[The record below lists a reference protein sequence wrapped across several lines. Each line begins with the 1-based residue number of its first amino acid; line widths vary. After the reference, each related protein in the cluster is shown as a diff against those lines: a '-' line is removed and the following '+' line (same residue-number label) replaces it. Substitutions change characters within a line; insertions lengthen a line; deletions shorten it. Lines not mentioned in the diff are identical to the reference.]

1 MLTGLT
7 LPALLEELAA
17 PREVPGAGSAL
28 AAALATA
35 AAVVQMAA
43 RLSPGSWTD
52 AAGVAAQ
59 AEALRERAVQLVDED
74 AEAYRLALEA
84 RAAADE
90 TARPEQR
97 DWALGQV
104 TAAAAEPPLALAR
117 LAADLAELCAAAGE
131 RVEPRVHADVAAAA
145 GLAAAVAR
153 GARALVATNL
163 TALAGDARVEEA
175 DRLVAAADAAARSLV
190 EERGTARRPGLSR
203 APWRDGS
210 GQLLLSLD

>member
-1 MLTGLT
+1 VLTGLS

-28 AAALATA
+28 AAALAAA

-43 RLSPGSWTD
+43 RLSPASWAD

-90 TARPEQR
+90 RARPEQR
-97 DWALGQV
+97 DWALGQI
-104 TAAAAEPPLALAR
+104 TAAAAEPPLALVR

-145 GLAAAVAR
+145 ALAAAVAR
-153 GARALVATNL
+153 GARALVAANL

-175 DRLVAAADAAARSLV
+175 DRLVAAADAAARSL
-190 EERGTARRPGLSR
+190 
-203 APWRDGS
+203 
-210 GQLLLSLD
+210 SL

>member
-1 MLTGLT
+1 MLTGLP

-17 PREVPGAGSAL
+17 PSEVPGAGSAL
-28 AAALATA
+28 AAALAAA

-43 RLSPGSWTD
+43 RLSPESWAD

-59 AEALRERAVQLVDED
+59 AGALRDRAVQLVDED

-104 TAAAAEPPLALAR
+104 TAAAAEPPLALVR
-117 LAADLAELCAAAGE
+117 LATDLAELCAAAAE
-131 RVEPRVHADVAAAA
+131 RVEPRVHADVTAAAA
-145 GLAAAVAR
+145 LAAAVAR

-163 TALAGDARVEEA
+163 TALADDARVEEA
-175 DRLVAAADAAARSLV
+175 DRLVAAAETAARSL
-190 EERGTARRPGLSR
+190 
-203 APWRDGS
+203 
-210 GQLLLSLD
+210 

>member
-43 RLSPGSWTD
+43 RLSPDSWTD

-74 AEAYRLALEA
+74 ADAYRLALEA

-90 TARPEQR
+90 NAGPEQRHSRVEASPAKPATPAQR
-97 DWALGQV
+97 DWALGRV

-117 LAADLAELCAAAGE
+117 VAADLAELCAAAGA

-145 GLAAAVAR
+145 SLAAAVAR
-153 GARALVATNL
+153 GARELVATNL
-163 TALAGDARVEEA
+163 TALADDPRVGEA
-175 DRLVAAADAAARSLV
+175 DRLVAAAEAAAARSL
-190 EERGTARRPGLSR
+190 
-203 APWRDGS
+203 
-210 GQLLLSLD
+210 

>member
-1 MLTGLT
+1 MVLTGLS

-28 AAALATA
+28 AAALAAA

-43 RLSPGSWTD
+43 RLSPESWAD

-90 TARPEQR
+90 KAKPEQR

-117 LAADLAELCAAAGE
+117 LAGDLAELCAASGG

-145 GLAAAVAR
+145 ALAAAVAR
-153 GARALVATNL
+153 GARELVATNL
-163 TALAGDARVEEA
+163 TALPGDARVEEA
-175 DRLVAAADAAARSLV
+175 DRLVADAEAAARSL
-190 EERGTARRPGLSR
+190 
-203 APWRDGS
+203 
-210 GQLLLSLD
+210 

>member
-1 MLTGLT
+1 MLTGLS

-28 AAALATA
+28 AATLAAA

-43 RLSPGSWTD
+43 RLSPDSWVD

-74 AEAYRLALEA
+74 ADAYRLALEA

-90 TARPEQR
+90 TARLEQR

-117 LAADLAELCAAAGE
+117 LAGDLTELCAAAGA

-145 GLAAAVAR
+145 ALAAAVAR
-153 GARALVATNL
+153 GARELVATNL
-163 TALAGDARVEEA
+163 TALPGDARIEEA
-175 DRLVAAADAAARSLV
+175 DRILAAAEAVARSL
-190 EERGTARRPGLSR
+190 
-203 APWRDGS
+203 
-210 GQLLLSLD
+210 

>member
-1 MLTGLT
+1 VVLTGLP

-17 PREVPGAGSAL
+17 PREAPGAGSAL
-28 AAALATA
+28 AAALAAA

-43 RLSPGSWTD
+43 RLSPESWTD

-90 TARPEQR
+90 RARPEQR

-117 LAADLAELCAAAGE
+117 LAADLVELCAAAGE

-145 GLAAAVAR
+145 VLAAAVVR
-153 GARALVATNL
+153 GSRALVAANL

-175 DRLVAAADAAARSLV
+175 DRLVAAAEAAARSL
-190 EERGTARRPGLSR
+190 
-203 APWRDGS
+203 
-210 GQLLLSLD
+210 SL

>member
-1 MLTGLT
+1 VLTGLPF
-7 LPALLEELAA
+7 PALLEELAA

-43 RLSPGSWTD
+43 RLSPESWTD

-59 AEALRERAVQLVDED
+59 AAALRERAVQLVDED
-74 AEAYRLALEA
+74 AEAYRQALEA

-90 TARPEQR
+90 TAKPEQR

-117 LAADLAELCAAAGE
+117 LAGDLAELCAAAGA

-145 GLAAAVAR
+145 ALAVAVAR
-153 GARALVATNL
+153 GARELVATNL
-163 TALAGDARVEEA
+163 TALPRDTRVEEA
-175 DRLVAAADAAARSLV
+175 DLIVAAAEAAARSL
-190 EERGTARRPGLSR
+190 
-203 APWRDGS
+203 
-210 GQLLLSLD
+210 

>member
-1 MLTGLT
+1 VLTGLS

-28 AAALATA
+28 AAALAAA

-43 RLSPGSWTD
+43 RLSPDSWAD

-74 AEAYRLALEA
+74 ADAYRQALEA
-84 RAAADE
+84 RATADE

-117 LAADLAELCAAAGE
+117 LAADVAELCAAAGE
-131 RVEPRVHADVAAAA
+131 RVEPRVRADVAAAA
-145 GLAAAVAR
+145 VLAAAVAR
-153 GARALVATNL
+153 GARELVATNL
-163 TALAGDARVEEA
+163 TALPGDSRVEEA
-175 DRLVAAADAAARSLV
+175 DRLAAAAEAAAASSL
-190 EERGTARRPGLSR
+190 
-203 APWRDGS
+203 
-210 GQLLLSLD
+210 

>member
-1 MLTGLT
+1 VLTDLS

-28 AAALATA
+28 AVALATA

-43 RLSPGSWTD
+43 RLSPESWTD

-59 AEALRERAVQLVDED
+59 AASLCERAAVLVDED
-74 AEAYRLALEA
+74 AEAYGRALEA
-84 RAAADE
+84 RATADE
-90 TARPEQR
+90 AAKPEQR

-117 LAADLAELCAAAGE
+117 LAADVAELCAAAGA

-145 GLAAAVAR
+145 SLAAAVAR
-153 GARALVATNL
+153 GARELVAVNL
-163 TALAGDARVEEA
+163 TALTGDPRVEEA
-175 DRLVAAADAAARSLV
+175 DRLAGAAASAARSV
-190 EERGTARRPGLSR
+190 GL
-203 APWRDGS
+203 P
-210 GQLLLSLD
+210 